1 MEQPARQYYSGAP
14 TPPPTVAA
22 ARTLVID
29 LEGALLRSELLME
42 ALFSAP
48 ARMLSISGYPLTPK
62 DGLR

>member
-1 MEQPARQYYSGAP
+1 MEQPAWQFDRSEAAPDSVP
-14 TPPPTVAA
+14 TP

-48 ARMLSISGYPLTPK
+48 ARMLARFGAR
-62 DGLR
+62 G